1 MKKDENAPRLFASD
15 FFLAIGACG
24 IAIFLIAYF
33 RLRKRPVAEIPNS
46 LGPPVFDPRSIPSL
60 ASVGLA
66 SETIEEFVRWVA
78 AVPISEAQ
86 LVRDQ
91 IAVARGNEHI
101 AESLVARLFQ
111 LPVPDFGR
119 HLLLLSILGEL
130 RDSRSVEPLL
140 KFINLPPDSLFAQT
154 PDRQGQGPAT
164 SYLDYSA
171 ALQARAAEMLAFI
184 RTPEALDKVLV
195 VAFEHSSRAVRLAA
209 LDSFIFN
216 HDDSP
221 EAVDKARTAARPE
234 EAKFVGLAR
243 RERDFNPRDFD
254 SKVRAFYQRYPE
266 ECPPSPAFSVRRA
279 LNEPQAG
286 PPRERSR

>member
-1 MKKDENAPRLFASD
+1 MKRDENEPRFPSD

-24 IAIFLIAYF
+24 IAIFLMTYIRHRN
-33 RLRKRPVAEIPNS
+33 RLVAAVPNT
-46 LGPPVFDPRSIPSL
+46 LVPPVFDPRSIPSP
-60 ASVGLA
+60 ASVPLA

-78 AVPISEAQ
+78 AVPVSEAQ
-86 LVRDQ
+86 LIRDQ
-91 IAVARGNEHI
+91 IAVAKGDGPVF
-101 AESLVARLFQ
+101 AALVGHLFQ

-119 HLLLLSILGEL
+119 HLLLLSVLGEL
-130 RDSRSVEPLL
+130 RDPKSVEPLL
-140 KFINLPPDSLFAQT
+140 RFINLPPDSLFGQT
-154 PDRQGQGPAT
+154 PTRQGQGPAT

-184 RTPEALDKVLV
+184 RTPAALDKVLV
-195 VAFEHSSRAVRLAA
+195 VASEHKSRTVRLAA
-209 LDSFIFN
+209 LDGFIFN

-221 EAVDKARTAARPE
+221 EALDKARTAARPG

-243 RERDFNPRDFD
+243 RERDFNPREFD

-266 ECPPSPAFSVRRA
+266 EQPPIPANVRRP
-279 LNEPQAG
+279 NEPHPG